1 MHDHRQTLLDHKLPG
16 EILTAAEIG
25 DLSWF
30 QLCLTNE
37 KSKNSKGGLTI
48 LCPEFIFQPAFLK

>member
-1 MHDHRQTLLDHKLPG
+1 MQDHRQTLLDHKLPG

-30 QLCLTNE
+30 KLCLTNE
-37 KSKNSKGGLTI
+37 KSKDSKGGLKLFRNRHKVT
-48 LCPEFIFQPAFLK
+48 